1 MNAKAD
7 SASMKFFIKISI
19 FLLFFL
25 SSVFA
30 SAQTD
35 SSKIKEV
42 DKLITKEG
50 KFFSSDIDSTSY
62 YGLKAFHKAESIN
75 YADGIV
81 NSLYGV
87 IWTFAQ
93 KGKIDSS
100 KKYFDIAEKVAIR
113 HNKIKELVNLY
124 NIIGITYDN
133 IKEYDKAFFYY
144 KKSLEYAKKLD
155 FKAGLINAYINL
167 AGVYFSVHDYEK
179 ETEFFLKA
187 LELAK
192 QNKDSV
198 SIGYI
203 YNNLAEDYSTA
214 HNYSKAGKYY
224 LEAEKMLRNA
234 DDLYAY
240 SYVLTNIADNYLKS
254 GKYDLALEY
263 INKSIKQTGKKLGVD
278 FYFGETLVKAEILQK
293 EQKYK
298 ESERLLNGLR
308 KLISD
313 NIEKNYIAR
322 LNYLS
327 AYNYFKQNRFVK
339 SRKLLK
345 KVLSF
350 PITDKTLPWLVKAS
364 RLLERI
370 FVKEGDYRT
379 ALIFFNKYKT
389 LSDSLNSL
397 IAEKSR
403 IDFEKQQK
411 LHLAEAEVNSLQKDR
426 KIYQL
431 ELKRK
436 NELQV
441 FLFVGGGLVILIL
454 MLVLY
459 YTKKIRTKNK
469 ELERLNETKEQMLKI
484 FSHDLKNSLGAI
496 INFSSLLVNELDD
509 LEPDEIKFMANEIN
523 FSANAS
529 NVLMTN
535 LLNWILVSNDELPFT
550 IEKENLCEIA
560 AQVVGR
566 TKPLLRGKNLTIE
579 MNCEREIF
587 VYADMNSVELIIR
600 NLLSN
605 AIKFSRENGEIIISV
620 SEEGNRAR
628 VSVRDFGVG
637 MTPEQIEKIINSECH
652 ESSVGTKKEKGTGLG
667 LNLVKTFV
675 AKNKG
680 EFNVT
685 SKLGEGSEF
694 SFTLPIAE
702 K

>member
-1 MNAKAD
+1 ME
-7 SASMKFFIKISI
+7 FFIKISF
-19 FLLFFL
+19 FLLFFF

-30 SAQTD
+30 SAQKD

-42 DKLITKEG
+42 DNFVTKEG
-50 KFFSSDIDSTSY
+50 EFFSSDIDSTAY
-62 YGLKAFHKAESIN
+62 YGLKAFHEAESIN
-75 YADGIV
+75 YTDGIV
-81 NSLYGV
+81 NSLYGL

-100 KKYFDIAEKVAIR
+100 KKYFDIAEKIAIR
-113 HNKIKELVNLY
+113 YNKIKELVNLY

-144 KKSLEYAKKLD
+144 KKSLEYAEKSG
-155 FKAGLINAYINL
+155 FNAGLINAYINL
-167 AGVYFSVHDYEK
+167 AGVYFSVHNYEK
-179 ETEFFLKA
+179 ETEFYLKA

-192 QNKDSV
+192 QDKDSV

-203 YNNLAEDYSTA
+203 YNNLAEDYSVA
-214 HNYSKAGKYY
+214 RNYSKAGKYY
-224 LEAEKMLRNA
+224 LEAEKMLKNA

-254 GKYDLALEY
+254 GKYDLALKY
-263 INKSIKQTGKKLGVD
+263 INKSIKQSGKKLSMD
-278 FYFGETLVKAEILQK
+278 FYFGETLVKAEILQNIK
-293 EQKYK
+293 KYK
-298 ESERLLNGLR
+298 ESEKLLKRLR

-313 NIEKNYIAR
+313 NIEKNLLAR
-322 LNYLS
+322 LNYLL
-327 AYNYFKQNRFVK
+327 AYNFFKQNRFIK
-339 SRKLLK
+339 SRELLNN
-345 KVLSF
+345 VLSF
-350 PITDKTLPWLVKAS
+350 PTIDKTLPWLVKAS
-364 RLLERI
+364 RLLGEI
-370 FVKEGDYRT
+370 FVKEGDYKT
-379 ALIFFNKYKT
+379 ALIFFDKYKT
-389 LSDSLNSL
+389 FSDSLNSL

-403 IDFEKQQK
+403 IDFDNQQK

-436 NELQV
+436 NQLQV

-454 MLVLY
+454 LLVLY
-459 YTKKIRTKNK
+459 YTKKIRAKNK
-469 ELERLNETKEQMLKI
+469 ELERLNKTKEQMLKI

-496 INFSSLLVNELDD
+496 ISFSSLLVNELDE
-509 LEPDEIKFMANEIN
+509 LEPDEIKFTANEIN

-550 IEKENLCEIA
+550 TERENLCEIVTEVA
-560 AQVVGR
+560 GR
-566 TKPLLRGKNLTIE
+566 IKPLLKGKNLTLDVH
-579 MNCEREIF
+579 CEKEIF
-587 VYADMNSVELIIR
+587 VLADKNSVELIIR

-605 AIKFSRENGEIIISV
+605 AIKFSHEKGEIRISV
-620 SEEGNRAR
+620 LVNDKKAKVTVKDS
-628 VSVRDFGVG
+628 GVG
-637 MTPEQIEKIINSECH
+637 MTSEQLEKIMKTESH
-652 ESSVGTKKEKGTGLG
+652 DSSVGTNKEKGTGLG

-675 AKNKG
+675 AKNNG

-685 SKLGEGSEF
+685 SKLGKGSEF